1 MAAGLLYGAVF
12 VYVISK
18 DMQTGKRTEV
28 AADYLPGA
36 ASGFHCRC
44 GLGSGFSA
52 YAVLIIR
59 CCVKADVL
67 IADIIVHNIY
77 FLRFAEQIIGYY
89 AELYDFFKE
98 YK

>member
-1 MAAGLLYGAVF
+1 MAAGLLYVAVF

-28 AADYLPGA
+28 AADHLPGA

-67 IADIIVHNIY
+67 IADIIVYNIY
-77 FLRFAEQIIGYY
+77 YLRFMERIIGYY
-89 AELYDFFKE
+89 DGLYNFLKE